1 MYQKKWMK
9 QNQESKEFIQGF
21 RMLRRRIHSI
31 KTVVQFAPKI
41 PASEK
46 RLLIALLN
54 QNLNDCQRFLKDT
67 NQYGG
72 A

>member
-1 MYQKKWMK
+1 MYRKKWVK
-9 QNQESKEFIQGF
+9 PNQESNEFIQGF
-21 RMLRRRIHSI
+21 RMLQRRIHSI

-41 PASEK
+41 PTSEK
-46 RLLIALLN
+46 RLLIQLLN
-54 QNLNDCQRFLKDT
+54 QNLTECQRFLKDT